1 MSTDNVSA
9 IIGEISFL
17 RVGDKP
23 RHVLRTQEMSLAQAL
38 HLAWLTS
45 AAASLVSATSKL
57 SFQNTVAFTTMSDRA
72 TRTRTKAVFDLL
84 TQERR

>member
-1 MSTDNVSA
+1 MMSTDKVSV

-23 RHVLRTQEMSLAQAL
+23 RNVPRIQEMSLAQAL
-38 HLAWLTS
+38 HLAWLSS

-57 SFQNTVAFTTMSDRA
+57 SFQNPVALTTMSDHA
-72 TRTRTKAVFDLL
+72 
-84 TQERR
+84 RRKRSCF